1 MAELEPR
8 DNQRIELSS
17 DSDPEDIDLD
27 ELNDI
32 QVDASDLDELDQL
45 FATTKKEACT
55 THSTQS
61 SGAGKPIRA
70 RTPSQ

>member
-45 FATTKKEACT
+45 FATTKK
-55 THSTQS
+55 
-61 SGAGKPIRA
+61 
-70 RTPSQ
+70 